1 MTPEDPGMPF
11 REVELGPLH
20 EAASKVPDDGGCP
33 VDHSHEVPALAA
45 LDRRGF
51 TAEFVVEQEA
61 LRIAGSDRRV
71 RPEDVRIRDDYRF
84 EGTSDPDDMSVIY
97 ALEARDG
104 TRGTL
109 TDAYGSYADPAI
121 GAAVDRMRVAPF
133 ARRWRWRRAL
143 VPAALCALT
152 VAGAMV
158 FARRRAA

>member
-1 MTPEDPGMPF
+1 MTPE
-11 REVELGPLH
+11 
-20 EAASKVPDDGGCP
+20 A
-33 VDHSHEVPALAA
+33 PALAA

-51 TAEFVVEQEA
+51 TAEFVVEREA
-61 LRIAGSDRRV
+61 LRIAGSDRRL
-71 RPEDVRIRDDYRF
+71 RPEDVRIRDYYRF

-133 ARRWRWRRAL
+133 ARPWRWRHAL
-143 VPAALCALT
+143 VPAALGAVT
-152 VAGAMV
+152 VVAAV
-158 FARRRAA
+158 ILARCRRAV